1 MTISARIIWP
11 GVKDVLRDQYDKVV
25 IKTAACSFDD
35 PTVQPQVDEL
45 RASGANVLITAAA
58 GNIINPVI
66 QQIYDTG
73 WKPLHCVNY
82 ASAPSVAS
90 LRPIG
95 PEKAVGLMDA
105 DWTWDPADPAAKRD
119 PALEEWRASASKA
132 MPDVDPADNADYI
145 QAYVHCMALLHVLKR
160 CGNDLSRQNIM
171 RQAADLHEMSI
182 PGMFPGIKIN
192 TSPTDYRAIRQMQM
206 TRFNGKGWDFV
217 GNVVD
222 S

>member
-1 MTISARIIWP
+1 
-11 GVKDVLRDQYDKVV
+11 V
-25 IKTAACSFDD
+25 KTAACSFND

-82 ASAPSVAS
+82 ASAPSFAS

-95 PEKAVGLMDA
+95 AEKAVGLMDA
-105 DWTWDPADPAAKRD
+105 DWTWDPADPAAKND
-119 PALEEWRASASKA
+119 PALEEWRASARKA
-132 MPDVDPADNADYI
+132 MPDVDPAENGDYI
-145 QAYVHCMALLHVLKR
+145 QAYVHCMALLQVLKQ

-171 RQAADLHEMSI
+171 RQAANLHEMSI

-192 TSPTDYRAIRQMQM
+192 TSPTNYRAVRQMQM

-217 GNVVD
+217 GGLIE